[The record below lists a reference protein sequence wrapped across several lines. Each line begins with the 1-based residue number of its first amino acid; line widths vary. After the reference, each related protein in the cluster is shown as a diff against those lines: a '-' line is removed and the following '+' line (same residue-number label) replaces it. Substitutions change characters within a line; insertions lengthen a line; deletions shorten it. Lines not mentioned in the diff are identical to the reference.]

1 MTEVTGVD
9 AEYGYNSTIGLL
21 EQGVTDD
28 RSREGERSPTPAT
41 PQVFEQGYELAKAI
55 RSEVFGIVGKA
66 AIGAVVLLLGSLGAI
81 LWGYFEWRLPQIAGG
96 VPKNAV
102 VAFSTETCPAGW
114 ERLKGSGM
122 RVIVG
127 ATEKKDDEEARP
139 RRLYFNEQRGAFEE
153 YLFTK
158 AHHDAQPPG
167 ENERRVVI
175 PGLLA
180 LTYCEKMHE

>member
-1 MTEVTGVD
+1 
-9 AEYGYNSTIGLL
+9 L
-21 EQGVTDD
+21 EQGVTD
-28 RSREGERSPTPAT
+28 EGDRSPTSAT

-96 VPKNAV
+96 VPKGAV
-102 VAFSTETCPAGW
+102 LAFSTETCPKGW
-114 ERLKGSGM
+114 ERLNGGGM

-127 ATEKKDDEEARP
+127 ATEKKDESEEARP
-139 RRLYFNEQRGAFEE
+139 RRLHFNEQRGAFEE

-158 AHHDAQPPG
+158 AHHDGAPLG

>member
-1 MTEVTGVD
+1 
-9 AEYGYNSTIGLL
+9 L

-28 RSREGERSPTPAT
+28 RSREGDRSPAPAT

-66 AIGAVVLLLGSLGAI
+66 AVGAVVLLLGSLGAI

-102 VAFSTETCPAGW
+102 MAFSKETCPEGW

-127 ATEKKDDEEARP
+127 ATEKKDDEEAHP
-139 RRLYFNEQRGAFEE
+139 RRLHFNEQRGSFEE

-158 AHHDAQPPG
+158 AHHDGAPLG
-167 ENERRVVI
+167 ENERRVVL